1 MTKSNTRVNHS
12 SGIKT
17 LFTIVGFVLA
27 SVAFLAGI
35 LFIST
40 MFFVNTRPVQ
50 GDPAK
55 FDLMATLPAIY
66 EWVGEDAKLTSL
78 FIRYVKSDGT
88 MDLFADYAPT
98 VVLDFVRPIQNTSDK
113 PLGAGG
119 TQSGLVYETVQ
130 VTISTPNQLRTHVTI
145 TNGRRSSVSY
155 IQRGMELSA
164 RGTSTIAP
172 STIPMPACSLQQLW
186 AIALEEGF
194 PTDAVATINY
204 STWGY
209 SMDITGTDYDLDFGF
224 DCKVNE

>member
-1 MTKSNTRVNHS
+1 MTKNNARPRRNDAV
-12 SGIKT
+12 KT
-17 LFTIVGFVLA
+17 LMTIVGFLLA
-27 SVAFLAGI
+27 SVAFLAG
-35 LFIST
+35 LLWIST

-55 FDLMATLPAIY
+55 FDLIANLPAIY
-66 EWVGEDAKLTSL
+66 EWVGTDAKLASM
-78 FIRYVKSDGT
+78 FVRYVKSDGT

-98 VVLDFVRPIQNTSDK
+98 VSLEFVRPIQNTSDK

-119 TQSGLVYETVQ
+119 TESGIVYETVW
-130 VTISTPNQLRTHVTI
+130 VTISTPNQLRTQTTI

-164 RGTSTIAP
+164 RGTSENAP
-172 STIPMPACSLQQLW
+172 VTLPMPACSLKQLW

-194 PTDAVATINY
+194 PSDAVATINY

-209 SMDITGTDYDLDFGF
+209 SIDIKGTDYDLDFGF
-224 DCKVNE
+224 DCKKRE